1 MIFNS
6 SERKGAFILLLLITG
21 IIFIPRQVLPKT
33 TDFFLI
39 TPPIE
44 VTKDST
50 SPSTCHVSPVPLKK
64 QQKQDES
71 IELNSADSIQLVA
84 LRGIGPYYASRI
96 IRYRNRLGGF
106 YSVQQLKELKMKY
119 FNVDSNSYLFTVN
132 PALIQK
138 ADMDTMSF
146 KAILHHPYLEYEDV
160 QLIFNAKRKYGHISY
175 DILEKQNILT
185 KYKLKKIKP
194 YFK

>member
-1 MIFNS
+1 MIFNT
-6 SERKGAFILLLLITG
+6 SERKGAFIILLLIAG
-21 IIFIPRQVLPKT
+21 ILFIPRQVLPEAA
-33 TDFFLI
+33 DFFFI
-39 TPPIE
+39 TQPIE
-44 VTKDST
+44 ITKDST
-50 SPSTCHVSPVPLKK
+50 LLITQHLSPIVSSKA
-64 QQKQDES
+64 QKQERH
-71 IELNSADSIQLVA
+71 IELNSADSIQLIS

-106 YSVQQLKELKMKY
+106 YSVEQLKELKMKY
-119 FNVDSNSYLFTVN
+119 FNVDSNINLFSVN

-146 KAILHHPYLEYEDV
+146 KAILRHPYLKYEDV
-160 QLIFNAKRKYGHISY
+160 QMIFNAKRKYGHISY
-175 DILEKQNILT
+175 NILEKHNILT